1 MRLKKRLIRGI
12 TYYGLS
18 VIIYIVYQI
27 PSNISVRIGGILG
40 KAAYYIL
47 YKEKRKTLKNLSLS
61 FPEANEKEIRKIGR
75 ACFSNLGKGLF
86 ELINLPKLN
95 KDNIDRIVNIEGEEY
110 INHVLKKGKGY
121 IFVTGH
127 IGNWEL
133 MGAAFGMKGYKVN
146 VIAAPLYDSRINE
159 LLIKQR
165 AFHNVRVIQRGAED
179 VKREIIKAL
188 HNNESLTMLIDQDT
202 KVPGVFVD
210 FFGRKAYT
218 PSGAASIAMRTGAPV
233 LMGFIKRLPDNTHK
247 IQIKEPLKL
256 INSGNKDAD
265 IEANTA
271 LFTKMIESEIK
282 KDPDQ
287 WVWMHNR
294 WKKSPEKL
302 N

>member
-1 MRLKKRLIRGI
+1 MRLKKRLVRGI
-12 TYYGLS
+12 IYYGLKT
-18 VIIYIVYQI
+18 VVFIAYLI
-27 PSNISVRIGGILG
+27 PLNIGVRIGGILG
-40 KAAYYIL
+40 RAVYYIL
-47 YKEKRKTLKNLSLS
+47 HKERQKTFRNLKIA
-61 FPEANEKEIRKIGR
+61 FPDKDEDEIRRIAC
-75 ACFSNLGKGLF
+75 ACFSSLGKGLV
-86 ELINLPKLN
+86 ELINLPKFN
-95 KDNIDRIVNIEGEEY
+95 KDNIDRIVRIEGEEH
-110 INHVLKKGKGY
+110 INKALEKKKGY

-133 MGAAFGMKGYKVN
+133 MGAFFGMKGYKVN
-146 VIAAPLYDSRINE
+146 VIAAPIYDSRINE

-165 AFHNVRVIQRGAED
+165 AIHNVRVIQRGAENI
-179 VKREIIKAL
+179 KREILKAL

-210 FFGRKAYT
+210 FFRRKAYT

-247 IQIKEPLKL
+247 IQIKEPLRL

-294 WKKSPEKL
+294 WKRSPEKF

>member
-1 MRLKKRLIRGI
+1 MRLKKRLVRGI
-12 TYYGLS
+12 IYYGLR
-18 VIIYIVYQI
+18 VVVFIVYPI
-27 PSNISVRIGGILG
+27 PLNIAVWVGGALG
-40 KAAYYIL
+40 KAVYYIL
-47 YKEKRKTLKNLSLS
+47 HKERQKTLRNLQIA
-61 FPEANEKEIRKIGR
+61 FPDKDEDEIRRIAC
-75 ACFSNLGKGLF
+75 ACFSNLGKGLV
-86 ELINLPKLN
+86 ELINLPKFNKENLN
-95 KDNIDRIVNIEGEEY
+95 RIVKIEGEKY
-110 INHVLKKGKGY
+110 INHVLKMGKGY

-127 IGNWEL
+127 VGNWEL

-165 AFHNVRVIQRGAED
+165 FLHNVRVIQRGAED

-188 HNNESLTMLIDQDT
+188 RNNESLTMLIDQDT

-233 LMGFIKRLPDNTHK
+233 LMGFIKRLPDNTHI

-256 INSGNKDAD
+256 ISSGNKDAD

-271 LFTKMIESEIK
+271 LFTKMIESEIRK
-282 KDPDQ
+282 NPDQ